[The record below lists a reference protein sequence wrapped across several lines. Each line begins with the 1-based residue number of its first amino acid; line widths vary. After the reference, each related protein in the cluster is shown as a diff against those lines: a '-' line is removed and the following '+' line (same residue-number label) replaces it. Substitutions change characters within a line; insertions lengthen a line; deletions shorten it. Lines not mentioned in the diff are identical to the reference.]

1 MKKILYIALLMMG
14 FLSSCSNDVIDDLSG
29 KYDNVDRLNLTTA
42 QVGTTGKLKKGIKCL
57 NVDFTDAGGNK
68 VNLAVASAEWV
79 LGKGEYTPVA
89 EIANPAVAGT
99 YAATITS
106 GGATKK
112 VDAGN
117 IQVNLLG
124 DIYYISGL
132 VRSGSDTF
140 VINYKGSLSFE
151 IGVDEPE
158 ASGYVATLSVAPVTI
173 TDYTTWQTTVV
184 AGVQKYGFA
193 ITDPDGKDVAFFE
206 AVNTENLAPEALGG
220 TYTIAGNVTQP
231 FQIDNGW
238 LVPDYG
244 MAGGAYVTSP
254 TGEKQYITA
263 GQISFSFNKLED
275 GSVLASFSA
284 KGLTFST
291 MTGGAGNVDLSV
303 KFATVARK

>member
-1 MKKILYIALLMMG
+1 MTG

-29 KYDNVDRLNLTTA
+29 KYNNIDRLNLTTA

-57 NVDFTDAGGNK
+57 NVDFTDANGNK
-68 VNLAVASAEWV
+68 VNLAVASSEWV

-89 EIANPAVAGT
+89 EIANPASAGT

-106 GGATKK
+106 GGAAKK

-124 DIYYISGL
+124 DVYYISGL
-132 VRSGSDTF
+132 VRSGSNSF
-140 VINYKGSLSFE
+140 VINYKGNLKFE

-158 ASGYVATLSVAPVTI
+158 ASGYTASLSVAPVTLM
-173 TDYTTWQTTVV
+173 DYTTWQSTVIP
-184 AGVQKYGFA
+184 GVQKYGFS

-220 TYTIAGNVTQP
+220 TYTIAGNVTEP
-231 FQIDNGW
+231 FQLDNGW
-238 LVPDYG
+238 LMPEYG
-244 MAGGAYVTSP
+244 MAGGAYITSP

-275 GSVLASFSA
+275 GTVLASFSG
-284 KGLTFST
+284 KGLTFGT
-291 MTGGAGNVDLSV
+291 MTGAAGNVDLNV